1 VVFPCKPRRL
11 AGAVK
16 AARARLIT
24 PTLVGPRKKIVQ
36 VAQESG
42 LNIASFEID
51 DVPDARA
58 AAAKAVGAGESG
70 KD

>member
-1 VVFPCKPRRL
+1 MT
-11 AGAVK
+11 
-16 AARARLIT
+16 RLIT
-24 PTLVGPRKKIVQ
+24 TTLVGPRKKIVQ
-36 VAQESG
+36 VAQESE